1 MCEPDRILDSQE
13 GVWVMQHLDTFAG
26 NTLPREVS
34 INPIA
39 LHAQFISASFVLQEV
54 LEVHLLDVLDMCHE
68 VQPLGSLRNDI
79 TCLVLIVG
87 CLQGQY
93 CLLVTSA

>member
-1 MCEPDRILDSQE
+1 MCTGPAFGRRDSAWDRQYLDS
-13 GVWVMQHLDTFAG
+13 FRG
-26 NTLPREVS
+26 NTLPREISV
-34 INPIA
+34 NPVA